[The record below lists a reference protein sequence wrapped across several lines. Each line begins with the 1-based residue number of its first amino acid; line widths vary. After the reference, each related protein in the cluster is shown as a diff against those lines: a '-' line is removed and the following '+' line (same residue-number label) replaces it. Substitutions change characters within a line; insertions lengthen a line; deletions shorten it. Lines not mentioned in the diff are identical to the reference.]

1 MRAAGRGAAGRLRV
15 AGEASGR
22 RVPGE
27 YLGGVSTTRSAP
39 FGRAAVLAAVV
50 LSAPLAGTRLA
61 AQPAAASRLGPYE
74 RALRLVESG
83 RGPEGRSLTD
93 SLVAA
98 AVPGSPALAEA
109 LWWRAALAASAATAE
124 RDLRRL
130 LGEVPASPRS
140 GPAAVRLAQ
149 LALLRDRPEE
159 AVALL
164 DPLTRGRAGDPVR
177 PLAGYWLARAR
188 LERRDAT
195 GACAAIDAAS
205 GVPVLDVDLARQ
217 LAGLRRRVAGC
228 GAAVAVAP
236 PPVAPA
242 PSVAAAPAGVGAVA
256 AGAPAESSVV
266 TTRSAAG
273 ALATGAPVPA
283 AAAAPPAAASS
294 AAPSTVPSAAPA
306 SSTPAPS
313 APPAAAPPTPGSTT
327 RAPARAPA
335 LAGPVF
341 AVQVA
346 AYDTRGGA
354 DALAARLRGS
364 GLDAFTEGQGAAGDL
379 APFRVKVGRFATRAS
394 AAASLAA
401 IRGRGLTGFVTTAR
415 QASSPAPR

>member
-1 MRAAGRGAAGRLRV
+1 MRAAGHGAAGSLRV

-22 RVPGE
+22 PVPGE
-27 YLGGVSTTRSAP
+27 YLGGVSTPRSAP
-39 FGRAAVLAAVV
+39 FRRAAVLAAVV

-61 AQPAAASRLGPYE
+61 AQQPAASRLGPYE

-205 GVPVLDVDLARQ
+205 GAPVLDVDLARQ
-217 LAGLRRRVAGC
+217 LAGLRRRVPGC

-236 PPVAPA
+236 PPAAPA
-242 PSVAAAPAGVGAVA
+242 ASSAPNVAAAPAGAGTA
-256 AGAPAESSVV
+256 AGAPAESSAV

-273 ALATGAPVPA
+273 TLATGAPVPA
-283 AAAAPPAAASS
+283 A
-294 AAPSTVPSAAPA
+294 
-306 SSTPAPS
+306 PAP
-313 APPAAAPPTPGSTT
+313 APPAAAPSTAPSAAPATSTPAIPAPSAPSAAAPPT
-327 RAPARAPA
+327 RAPAPAPA

-364 GLDAFTEGQGAAGDL
+364 GLDAFTEGQGAAGDS

-415 QASSPAPR
+415 PASSPAAR